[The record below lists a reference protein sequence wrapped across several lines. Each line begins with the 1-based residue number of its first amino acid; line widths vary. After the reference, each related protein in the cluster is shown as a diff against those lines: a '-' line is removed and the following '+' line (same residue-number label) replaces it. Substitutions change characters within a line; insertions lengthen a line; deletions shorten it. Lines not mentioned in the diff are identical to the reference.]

1 MLRALHIPDCT
12 LGGGVQG
19 NGNVFE
25 SEDALIPDY
34 ECIRARFLAAEHLP
48 VELIQ
53 LIVANLDI
61 VGHKDTGAELVGVAT
76 EFRDVFETV
85 AGCLAGP
92 EIRAGDIY
100 GIGTAVNGRDADFQI
115 SCGRQKLQTVHITS
129 ERQ

>member
-1 MLRALHIPDCT
+1 M
-12 LGGGVQG
+12 GGGVQG

-25 SEDALIPDY
+25 SEDAFIPYD
-34 ECIRARFLAAEHLP
+34 ECVCARLLAEQHLSVEFL
-48 VELIQ
+48 Q
-53 LIVANLDI
+53 LIVANLDV
-61 VGHKDTGAELVGVAT
+61 VGYEDAGSELVGVAT

-129 ERQ
+129 ERR